1 MVFCV
6 SRGFIRDDALLSSPL
21 RSACVLVGA
30 RLLVRKPTS
39 EGNRRQPPGNFKAPL
54 FATRYFSERVVRS
67 NAKRPRLVC
76 FFRSRSS
83 AIFRRACELAIGS
96 ALFSDRTYLFISH
109 AFRFVKNVRGAFLHF
124 YTRDELKNTYF
135 FKASVYVCA
144 METKILYIYF
154 DVPASH

>member
-67 NAKRPRLVC
+67 NAKRDPVSSA
-76 FFRSRSS
+76 FFPSRSS
-83 AIFRRACELAIGS
+83 AIFRRARELAIGS
-96 ALFSDRTYLFISH
+96 VLFSDRAYFFISG
-109 AFRFVKNVRGAFLHF
+109 AFRFVKNACE
-124 YTRDELKNTYF
+124 ELFHILTH
-135 FKASVYVCA
+135 
-144 METKILYIYF
+144 ET
-154 DVPASH
+154 SS

>member
-54 FATRYFSERVVRS
+54 FATRYFSESCSV
-67 NAKRPRLVC
+67 KRKTIPSRL
-76 FFRSRSS
+76 
-83 AIFRRACELAIGS
+83 
-96 ALFSDRTYLFISH
+96 LFSESLECNVSSCVRVGDRFCALLRSCLFFYLWRVSICEECARSFFTFCDKSDYINILCGLILH
-109 AFRFVKNVRGAFLHF
+109 VRWNLITSYVSVLH
-124 YTRDELKNTYF
+124 
-135 FKASVYVCA
+135 
-144 METKILYIYF
+144 
-154 DVPASH
+154 